1 MRAPHLP
8 VMVKGPLLAAGL
20 LVLVGVLASILVLR
34 ALVATQERHLR
45 ELAVLEFAGIE
56 ATVGPFVV
64 RDDIWEMFDL
74 LDRVTH
80 REGSLRPLRATLIDP
95 LGRVIVSSAPELHP
109 LGAQRA
115 EIIAAATPVTAPH
128 YDLADG
134 TISLAQVLE
143 YQGRALG
150 KLLIDF
156 DTTALVAE
164 RERTVAAL
172 VIGNA
177 LATMIAALV
186 GFAVMRR
193 VLRPV
198 ARLTDAM
205 GQSADG
211 LQPIPEEAVPRRNPE
226 IAQLYDTYNRL
237 IHAVEERNATAKR
250 LAERE
255 RFVSLGRLAGTLA
268 HEVNNPLGGL
278 LNTVD
283 TLRTYP
289 ERADVV
295 KSSAD
300 LLDRGLRHLRDV
312 VRATLDTH
320 RAAPEATALSGAD
333 FEDLNLLIR
342 PEAERRGQ
350 DLHWDV
356 ALPDGGLHRLPAGPV
371 RQIALNLLLNASSAA
386 GYGGEIGLSL
396 AREANEI
403 VLAIQDSGS
412 GLPEHLRPRLLSD
425 ASVEPGG
432 GVGLRLVREL
442 VQGLGG
448 RITLGRSPDGLSEI
462 RVHLPLAPDEA
473 RVA

>member
-1 MRAPHLP
+1 MP

-20 LVLVGVLASILVLR
+20 LVLVGVLASVLVLR
-34 ALVATQERHLR
+34 ALAATQERHLR
-45 ELAVLEFAGIE
+45 ELALLEFAGVE

-64 RDDIWEMFDL
+64 RDDVWEMFDL

-80 REGSLRPLRATLIDP
+80 RDGSLRPLSATLVDP
-95 LGRVIVSSAPELHP
+95 LGRVIVSSAPDLHP

-115 EIIAAATPVTAPH
+115 AMIAAATPVTAER

-134 TISLAQVLE
+134 TVALSQVLE
-143 YQGRALG
+143 FQGRPLG
-150 KLLIDF
+150 KLVIDF
-156 DTTALVAE
+156 DTTGFVAE
-164 RERTVAAL
+164 RERTVAIL

-177 LATMIAALV
+177 LATLIAALV
-186 GFAVMRR
+186 GFAVLRR

-205 GQSADG
+205 GQGADG
-211 LQPIPEEAVPRRNPE
+211 LQAIPEEAVPRHNPE
-226 IAQLYDTYNRL
+226 IAHLYDTYNRL
-237 IHAVEERNATAKR
+237 INAVVERDATAKR

-278 LNTVD
+278 LNTVH
-283 TLRTYP
+283 TLRSYP

-295 KSSAD
+295 RSSAD
-300 LLDRGLRHLRDV
+300 LLDRGLRHMRDV

-320 RAAPEATALSGAD
+320 RAAPEATALSRAD

-356 ALPDGGLHRLPAGPV
+356 ALPEGGLDRLPAGPV

-386 GYGGEIGLSL
+386 GYGGEIGLGL
-396 AREANEI
+396 ARDADEI
-403 VLAIQDSGS
+403 VLAFQDSGP
-412 GLPEHLRPRLLSD
+412 GLPEHLRPRLLTD

-442 VQGLGG
+442 VQSLGG
-448 RITLGRSPDGLSEI
+448 RITLGRSPNGSNEI
-462 RVHLPLAPDEA
+462 RVHLPLPPGEA

>member
-1 MRAPHLP
+1 MRAPYLP
-8 VMVKGPLLAAGL
+8 IMVKGPLLAAGL
-20 LVLVGVLASILVLR
+20 LVLVGVLASLLVLR

-45 ELAVLEFAGIE
+45 ELALLEFAGVE

-64 RDDIWEMFDL
+64 RDDVWEMFDL

-80 REGSLRPLRATLIDP
+80 RDGSLRPLSATLVDP
-95 LGRVIVSSAPELHP
+95 LGRVIVSSAPHLHP

-115 EIIAAATPVTAPH
+115 AMIAAATPVTAED

-134 TISLAQVLE
+134 TVALSQVLE
-143 YQGRALG
+143 FQGRPLG
-150 KLLIDF
+150 KLVIEF
-156 DTTALVAE
+156 DTTGFVAE
-164 RERTVAAL
+164 RERTVAIL

-177 LATMIAALV
+177 LATLIAALV
-186 GFAVMRR
+186 GFALLRR

-198 ARLTDAM
+198 TRLTDAM
-205 GQSADG
+205 GQSADA
-211 LQPIPEEAVPRRNPE
+211 LQPIPEAAVPRRNPE
-226 IAQLYDTYNRL
+226 IAQLYDTYSRL
-237 IHAVEERNATAKR
+237 VHAVEERNATAKR

-268 HEVNNPLGGL
+268 HEINNPLGGL

-295 KSSAD
+295 RSSAD
-300 LLDRGLRHLRDV
+300 LLDRGLRHMRDM

-320 RAAPEATALSGAD
+320 RAAPEATALTPAD

-350 DLHWDV
+350 DLSWDV
-356 ALPDGGLHRLPAGPV
+356 ALPEGGPYRLPAGPV
-371 RQIALNLLLNASSAA
+371 RQIVLNLLLNASSAA
-386 GYGGEIGLSL
+386 GYGGKIGLRL
-396 AREANEI
+396 APEAGSI
-403 VLAIQDSGS
+403 VLSIQDSGP

-432 GVGLRLVREL
+432 AVGLRLVREL

-448 RITLGRSPDGLSEI
+448 RIALGRSPEGLSEI

>member
-1 MRAPHLP
+1 
-8 VMVKGPLLAAGL
+8 MVKGPLLAAGL
-20 LVLVGVLASILVLR
+20 LVLVGMLASILVLR
-34 ALVATQERHLR
+34 TLVATQERHLR
-45 ELAVLEFAGIE
+45 ELALLEFAGIE

-80 REGSLRPLRATLIDP
+80 RDGSLRPLRATLIDP
-95 LGRVIVSSAPELHP
+95 LGRVIVSSEPALHP
-109 LGAQRA
+109 VGAQRA
-115 EIIAAATPVTAPH
+115 RMIAAATPITAPH

-134 TISLAQVLE
+134 TVSLSQVLE
-143 YQGRALG
+143 YQGRSLG
-150 KLLIDF
+150 NLLVDF

-164 RERTVAAL
+164 RERTVVAL
-172 VIGNA
+172 LIGNA

-186 GFAVMRR
+186 GFALMRR
-193 VLRPV
+193 VLRPI

-205 GQSADG
+205 GQSPDC
-211 LQPIPEEAVPRRNPE
+211 LQPIPEAAVPRRNPE

-237 IHAVEERNATAKR
+237 IHAVEERNATTKR
-250 LAERE
+250 LAHRE

-268 HEVNNPLGGL
+268 HEINNPLGGL
-278 LNTVD
+278 LNIVD

-295 KSSAD
+295 RSSAD
-300 LLDRGLRHLRDV
+300 LLDRGLRHMRDV

-320 RAAPEATALSGAD
+320 RPAPEATALAPAD
-333 FEDLNLLIR
+333 LEDLNLLVR

-350 DLHWDV
+350 ELHWDV
-356 ALPDGGLHRLPAGPV
+356 ALPEGGLHRLPAGPV

-386 GYGGEIGLSL
+386 GYGGRIGLRL
-396 AREANEI
+396 ALEAEGI
-403 VLAIQDSGS
+403 VLAIEDSGP

-425 ASVEPGG
+425 APVEPGG

-448 RITLGRSPDGLSEI
+448 HITLVPSPEGLSEI
-462 RVHLPLAPDEA
+462 RVHLPLAPNEA

>member
-1 MRAPHLP
+1 
-8 VMVKGPLLAAGL
+8 MVKGPLLAAGL
-20 LVLVGVLASILVLR
+20 LVLVGVLASLLVLR

-45 ELAVLEFAGIE
+45 ELALLEFAGIE
-56 ATVGPFVV
+56 ATLGPLVQ

-80 REGSLRPLRATLIDP
+80 REGSLRPLSATLLDP
-95 LGRVIVSSAPELHP
+95 LGRVIVSSAPDIHP

-115 EIIAAATPVTAPH
+115 EMIAAALPVTAAQ
-128 YDLADG
+128 YDLADD
-134 TISLAQVLE
+134 TVALSQVLE
-143 YQGRALG
+143 YQRRPLG
-150 KLLIDF
+150 KLVIDF
-156 DTTALVAE
+156 DTTDFVAE
-164 RERTVAAL
+164 RERTVAIL

-177 LATMIAALV
+177 LATLIAALV
-186 GFAVMRR
+186 GYASIRR

-205 GQSADG
+205 GQSTDA

-226 IAQLYDTYNRL
+226 IARLYDTYNRL

-250 LAERE
+250 LADRE

-283 TLRTYP
+283 TLRTFP

-300 LLDRGLRHLRDV
+300 LLDRGLRHMRDV

-320 RAAPEATALSGAD
+320 RAAPEAAALSRAD

-342 PEAERRGQ
+342 PETERRGQ
-350 DLHWDV
+350 DLRWDV
-356 ALPDGGLHRLPAGPV
+356 SLHEDCLGRLPAGPV
-371 RQIALNLLLNASSAA
+371 RQVALNLLLNASAAA
-386 GYGGEIGLSL
+386 GNGGKIGLRL
-396 AREANEI
+396 VCTPDEALL
-403 VLAIQDSGS
+403 VIQDSGV
-412 GLPEHLRPRLLSD
+412 GLPDHLRFRLLSD
-425 ASVEPGG
+425 APVEPGG

-442 VQGLGG
+442 VQGMGG
-448 RITLGRSPDGLSEI
+448 RIDLGRSPEGLSEI
-462 RVHLPLAPDEA
+462 RVHLPLAADEA